1 MIEGLLFDMDGVVID
16 SEPFNDKACADL
28 LKIFEKPY
36 DRDILKPLMVGK
48 SDIEG
53 MNILVK
59 HHKVHLSGKEF
70 NEHRKENK
78 RKFYKEEIPYMEGF
92 DEFFSKIVKY
102 FNCPVAIV
110 TACNKEYFDLI
121 DKRLKISKKFNEN
134 IFRSEMVARHKPAPD
149 IYLFATEKLNI
160 HPKKCLVFEDSP
172 SGIVSGYRA
181 GSKVIAI
188 TSTFSKQTLIEN
200 IQKIDKNINVKK
212 VLFIDKFNEKNIQKI
227 IQFSK
232 D

>member
-53 MNILVK
+53 MNILVQ
-59 HHKVHLSGKEF
+59 HHKVPLLGKEF
-70 NEHRKENK
+70 NELRKKNK
-78 RKFYKEEIPYMEGF
+78 KKFYKEEIPYMEGF
-92 DEFFSKIVKY
+92 DEFFSKIVKH

-121 DKRLKISKKFNEN
+121 DKRLKISKKFNGN
-134 IFRSEMVARHKPAPD
+134 IFRSEIVTRHKPAPD
-149 IYLFATEKLNI
+149 IYLFATKKLNI
-160 HPKKCLVFEDSP
+160 NPKKCLVIEDSP
-172 SGIVSGYRA
+172 SGIISGYRA
-181 GSKVIAI
+181 GSKVISI
-188 TSTFSKQTLIEN
+188 TSTFSKETLIQN
-200 IQKIDKNINVKK
+200 IQKTDKNIDFKK
-212 VLFIDKFNEKNIQKI
+212 ILFIDKFNEKNIQKI